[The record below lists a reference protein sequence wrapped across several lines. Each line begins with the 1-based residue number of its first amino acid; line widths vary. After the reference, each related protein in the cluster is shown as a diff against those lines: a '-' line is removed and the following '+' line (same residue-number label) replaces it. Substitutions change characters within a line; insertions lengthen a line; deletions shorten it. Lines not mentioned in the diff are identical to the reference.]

1 LKFIFSFYG
10 LVDLLAIL
18 PFYLSFGVDLRTLR
32 AFRLLRLFK
41 ILRLPK
47 YARAIRRIRLA
58 LALIKEELILFLSLS
73 GVLLYLSS
81 VGIYYFEHAAQPEVF
96 TSVLHSLWWSLITL
110 TTVGYGDMYPITA
123 GGKLFTFA
131 VLLVGLG
138 IISIPAGLIA
148 SALSE
153 ARDIAEDQAAV
164 NRDSEDQATKDQADE
179 DQGYDDQK
187 GAEPSIGSV
196 KPDQ

>member
-1 LKFIFSFYG
+1 M
-10 LVDLLAIL
+10 DLLAIL

-47 YARAIRRIRLA
+47 YARAIKRIR
-58 LALIKEELILFLSLS
+58 LALIKEEMILFLSLS

-148 SALSE
+148 SALSK
-153 ARDIAEDQAAV
+153 ARHC
-164 NRDSEDQATKDQADE
+164 R
-179 DQGYDDQK
+179 
-187 GAEPSIGSV
+187 
-196 KPDQ
+196 